1 MDKRKR
7 NRGFTLI
14 EILIVIGMIA
24 ILASV
29 VLIAI
34 NPLRQ
39 FAQARNSQRISNVNA
54 ILNAVGNRTAEHKGI
69 FTDTS
74 GLCQTPIPTTETAMS
89 GSAFHGFDIRP
100 CLVPTYISELPYDP
114 VGGSN
119 SCTTDSCSGEL
130 YDTRYTIKQDTN
142 GRITVC
148 APNAGNETSIEGSA
162 PYCLTR

>member
-1 MDKRKR
+1 MKTRTAS
-7 NRGFTLI
+7 RGFTLI

-54 ILNAVGNRTAEHKGI
+54 ILNAIGNRTAEHRGVFADI
-69 FTDTS
+69 A
-74 GLCQTPIPTTETAMS
+74 GLCQTSIPSTATPMDS
-89 GSAFHGFDIRP
+89 GLNDFNIRP

-114 VGGSN
+114 IGGN
-119 SCTTDSCSGEL
+119 NFCANDTCSGNS
-130 YDTRYTIKQDTN
+130 YDTKYTVKQDTN
-142 GRITVC
+142 GRVTVC
-148 APNAGNETSIEGSA
+148 APNAGTETSIEGSA